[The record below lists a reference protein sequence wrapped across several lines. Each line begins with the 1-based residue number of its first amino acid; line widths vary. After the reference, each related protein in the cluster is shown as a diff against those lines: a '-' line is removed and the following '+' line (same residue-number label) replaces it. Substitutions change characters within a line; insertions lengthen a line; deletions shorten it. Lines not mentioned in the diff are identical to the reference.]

1 MLIVVPLVCV
11 LLGVILASAAFCAY
25 TKYRKSQGNAYF
37 TVQIMQAVLIAKF
50 HVWHTAEIVD
60 SSLKWWLVQA

>member
-25 TKYRKSQGNAYF
+25 TKYRKSQGNAYL
-37 TVQIMQAVLIAKF
+37 TVLLETFNIVTGQIMQAVLIA
-50 HVWHTAEIVD
+50 
-60 SSLKWWLVQA
+60 